1 MNALTTH
8 WHSAWQSL
16 SGNASTAHL
25 PWLVLT
31 MAVYLAAMALYRRSG
46 NHPLLIP
53 VFTAVV
59 VIVGVLLATG
69 TSYASYRSGVSLL
82 GLLIGPAT
90 VALAVP
96 LMRQWGRLRAIWLPL
111 LLALLVG
118 GSVAIVS
125 AVGIAWALGG
135 SWETLASLAPKSA
148 TMPMAMPV
156 AERMGGLASLA
167 AVAVAITGIVG
178 AIAAG
183 PVMRLLRVHDPVVRG
198 FTSGLAAHAIG
209 MAREMPLSPTAGAFA
224 ALAMGLNGIL
234 TTVLVPLILALW
246 PLRG

>member
-1 MNALTTH
+1 MIDRAALHTLGQALAASSVAWLALTL
-8 WHSAWQSL
+8 A
-16 SGNASTAHL
+16 A
-25 PWLVLT
+25 
-31 MAVYLAAMALYRRSG
+31 YLAALAVYRRCGS
-46 NHPLLIP
+46 HPLLLP
-53 VFTAVV
+53 VLTGTALV
-59 VIVGVLLATG
+59 VGVLLASG
-69 TSYASYRSGVSLL
+69 TPYAQYADGVRPLT
-82 GLLIGPAT
+82 LLIGPAT

-111 LLALLVG
+111 LLALGVG

-167 AVAVAITGIVG
+167 AVAVALTGIVG
-178 AIAAG
+178 AIAAA
-183 PVMRLLRVHDPVVRG
+183 PLMRLLRVHDPVVRG
-198 FTSGLAAHAIG
+198 FASGLAAHAIG
-209 MAREMPLSPTAGAFA
+209 MAREMPISPTAGAFA

-234 TTVLVPLILALW
+234 TTVLVPVLLSLW

>member
-1 MNALTTH
+1 MSGPAGLQALGQALAASSVAWLALTL
-8 WHSAWQSL
+8 A
-16 SGNASTAHL
+16 A
-25 PWLVLT
+25 
-31 MAVYLAAMALYRRSG
+31 YLAALALYRRCGS
-46 NHPLLIP
+46 HPLLLP
-53 VFTAVV
+53 VLTGTALVV
-59 VIVGVLLATG
+59 AVLLASGTG
-69 TSYASYRSGVSLL
+69 YTRYAEGVRPLS
-82 GLLIGPAT
+82 LLIGPAT

-118 GSVAIVS
+118 GSVAVVS

-156 AERMGGLASLA
+156 AERMGGLASVA
-167 AVAVAITGIVG
+167 AVAVAMTGIVG
-178 AIAAG
+178 AIAVM
-183 PVMRLLRVHDPVVRG
+183 PLMRLLRVHDPVVRG
-198 FTSGLAAHAIG
+198 FASGLAAHAIG
-209 MAREMPLSPTAGAFA
+209 MAREMPISPTAGAFA

-234 TTVLVPLILALW
+234 TTVLVPVILSLW